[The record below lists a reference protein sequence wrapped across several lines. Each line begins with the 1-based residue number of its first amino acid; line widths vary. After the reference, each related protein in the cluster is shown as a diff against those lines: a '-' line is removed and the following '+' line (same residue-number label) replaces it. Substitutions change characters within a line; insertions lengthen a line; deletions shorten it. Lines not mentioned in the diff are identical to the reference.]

1 MLSQCFTPLELTSS
15 SLENADVV
23 DLGCSFKVGVVRVR
37 GIVGSSY
44 FEFGGTKVMCC
55 VLCPRPGTRQSVQSA
70 SLEQGVFE
78 CDIRFASCIAQEG
91 LVGSEIVNE
100 EEKLASWVQSAFQ
113 SAILLHQYPKQL
125 ISLSVTV
132 LQSSRHDLSVIVNGA
147 TLALADASIQMRDLT
162 CAYSMFLLRND
173 KLEDEEE
180 HALSNRGNV
189 NVNAEFT
196 VAMLPALQV
205 TSNTHISGRWSRDMV
220 SAADH
225 GLALKCKELR
235 ELMRCKLKLL

>member
-1 MLSQCFTPLELTSS
+1 MLSQCFTPLVLTSS

-23 DLGCSFKVGVVRVR
+23 DMDCSFKVGVVRVR
-37 GIVGSSY
+37 GTVGSSY
-44 FEFGGTKVMCC
+44 FQFGGTKVMCC
-55 VLCPRPGTRQSVQSA
+55 VLCPRPGTRQSVQSS

-91 LVGSEIVNE
+91 LVGSEIDE
-100 EEKLASWVQSAFQ
+100 KEEKLASWVQNAFQ
-113 SAILLHQYPKQL
+113 SAILLRQYPKQL

-132 LQSSRHDLSVIVNGA
+132 LQSSRHDLSAIVNGA

-162 CAYSMFLLRND
+162 CAYSMFLSNND
-173 KLEDEEE
+173 KLEDEQ
-180 HALSNRGNV
+180 HALPSRDNV

-196 VAMLPALQV
+196 VAMLPALHV
-205 TSNTHISGRWSRDMV
+205 TSNTHISGRWSRDTV
-220 SAADH
+220 SAAEH

-235 ELMRCKLKLL
+235 ELMRCKLKLP